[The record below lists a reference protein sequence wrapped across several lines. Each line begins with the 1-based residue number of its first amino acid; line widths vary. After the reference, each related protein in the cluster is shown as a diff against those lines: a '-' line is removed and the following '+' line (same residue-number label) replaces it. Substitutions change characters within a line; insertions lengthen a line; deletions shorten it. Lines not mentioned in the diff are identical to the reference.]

1 MKMKITLEQLKM
13 VLTTEKPK
21 YPITVVMNGIDK
33 SELKDVIK
41 LLKKKG

>member
-1 MKMKITLEQLKM
+1 MKIKMTLEQLKM

-21 YPITVVMNGIDK
+21 YPITVVMKGIDIN
-33 SELKDVIK
+33 ELKDVIK